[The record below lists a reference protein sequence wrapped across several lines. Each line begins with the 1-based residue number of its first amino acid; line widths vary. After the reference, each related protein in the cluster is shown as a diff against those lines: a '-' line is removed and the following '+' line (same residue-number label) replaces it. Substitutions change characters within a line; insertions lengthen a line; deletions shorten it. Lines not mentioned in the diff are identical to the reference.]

1 MNHHTESTA
10 DTDALPTY
18 EETLE
23 AAPRKRY
30 ILKHPQLLS
39 RTMHAVD
46 LDTNKLAYSKKMK
59 GLSLS
64 KMVFFKESSTVPVWS
79 CKRERQGFELVFSRP
94 NRQPIP
100 PLDQPLLPP
109 DEDQYSIHISES
121 NSDIGSDIATDTGTS
136 LLDNKPVDDNREY
149 IHRENDAP
157 PPAYEESDPAAEQQV
172 KLTSTDPFPFAYDFT
187 LPGSTSNESSSGGG
201 CQHRWLRN
209 QEVKNPD
216 IISPERPWSEF
227 MCIEQ
232 STGRMLAEVVH
243 YSKKEPHLGTLIVNS
258 DLEPDQHEF
267 LVISALPVVEEYPV
281 RHIAAINISESPF

>member
-1 MNHHTESTA
+1 MNHHTENTT
-10 DTDALPTY
+10 DNDALPTY

-39 RTMHAVD
+39 RTIHAVD

-59 GLSLS
+59 GLSSS
-64 KMVFFKESSTVPVWS
+64 KMVFFKENNTVPVWS

-94 NRQPIP
+94 NRQPIH

-121 NSDIGSDIATDTGTS
+121 NSDIVNGIATDAGAN

-187 LPGSTSNESSSGGG
+187 LPGSISNESSSAGS

-281 RHIAAINISESPF
+281 RHISAINISDSPF